1 MATNITITKRLRGG
15 VDDGG
20 EPVTRKARAKANTNA
35 NAASSAS
42 AGARRLPGWLWFIAL
57 WCFGVGSAMSLGF
70 AFKLLMNATLFA
82 VK

>member
-1 MATNITITKRLRGG
+1 MATNITITKDAG
-15 VDDGG
+15 V
-20 EPVTRKARAKANTNA
+20 
-35 NAASSAS
+35 NAARNGSRLPT
-42 AGARRLPGWLWFIAL
+42 RRLPGWLWFVAL

>member
-1 MATNITITKRLRGG
+1 MTTNITITEPGG
-15 VDDGG
+15 
-20 EPVTRKARAKANTNA
+20 
-35 NAASSAS
+35 
-42 AGARRLPGWLWFIAL
+42 AGAARNAPPAPERKLPGWLWFIAL

>member
-1 MATNITITKRLRGG
+1 MATNIIITKRLQADSDSG
-15 VDDGG
+15 V
-20 EPVTRKARAKANTNA
+20 
-35 NAASSAS
+35 AASGRPA
-42 AGARRLPGWLWFIAL
+42 ARKLPGWLWFVAL

>member
-1 MATNITITKRLRGG
+1 MATNITITKRLQA
-15 VDDGG
+15 DS
-20 EPVTRKARAKANTNA
+20 
-35 NAASSAS
+35 AASNDSDSGLPTRRSRWPA
-42 AGARRLPGWLWFIAL
+42 ARKLPGWLWFVAL